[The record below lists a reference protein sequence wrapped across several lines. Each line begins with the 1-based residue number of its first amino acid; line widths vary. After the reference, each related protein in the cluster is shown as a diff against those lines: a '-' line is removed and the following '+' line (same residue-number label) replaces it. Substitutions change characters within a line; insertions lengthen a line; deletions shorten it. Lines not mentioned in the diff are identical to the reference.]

1 MGKSGRSRPKKTDSL
16 AISDIF
22 VSAVVPADHF
32 ADDVAGYVK
41 NLATL
46 LARNYTNYEVL
57 VVDNS
62 MTAQQIQE
70 LVDILDKV
78 ACVRIL
84 RLSRRHNKDT
94 AIFSGLEASI
104 GDFVCIMNPV
114 LDPPEVI
121 TNMIATNR
129 SGIDIVQGVSTIPV
143 DGKVYARWGRT
154 LFYWYNRRFLDT
166 EIPLNATYLVSFNR
180 RAVNAIMSANRSQRY
195 IRHLSRRIGFKL
207 DTFEYK
213 PMQHP
218 RSDRTLRTGVIEAL
232 EIITSLSSHPLRFIT
247 WLGVMA
253 AIINFGYAFYVVILN
268 LTGQSIAEGW
278 TTLSLQSSIMFFFLF
293 VILAIMA
300 EYLGSILAESRQGS
314 PYHVVEE
321 LTSTVGIADETRRNV
336 TG

>member
-1 MGKSGRSRPKKTDSL
+1 MGDRGRSRSKKDRV

-32 ADDVAGYVK
+32 ADDIAGYVK
-41 NLATL
+41 KLTNL
-46 LARNYTNYEVL
+46 LAKHYTNYEVL
-57 VVDNS
+57 VIDNS
-62 MTAQQIQE
+62 MTPMQIQE
-70 LVDILDKV
+70 LIDMLDKV

-104 GDFVCIMNPV
+104 GDFVCVMNPV
-114 LDPPEVI
+114 LDPPEVVI
-121 TNMIATNR
+121 DMIATNR

-180 RAVNAIMSANRSQRY
+180 RAVNAITSTNRSQRY
-195 IRHLSRRIGFKL
+195 IRHLSRRIGFRL

-218 RSDRTLRTGVIEAL
+218 RSDRTLKTGVVEAL

-253 AIINFGYAFYVVILN
+253 ALINLAYAVYVVILN
-268 LTGQSIAEGW
+268 LTASSLAEGW
-278 TTLSLQSSIMFFFLF
+278 TTLSLQASVMFFFLF
-293 VILAIMA
+293 VILAIMS

-314 PYHVVEE
+314 PYHVIEE

-336 TG
+336 TS